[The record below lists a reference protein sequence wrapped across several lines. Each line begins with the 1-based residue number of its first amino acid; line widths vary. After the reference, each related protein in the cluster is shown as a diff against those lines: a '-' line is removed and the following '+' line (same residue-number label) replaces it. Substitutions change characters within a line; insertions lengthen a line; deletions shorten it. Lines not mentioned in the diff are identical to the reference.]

1 MRSNSTG
8 GAAAV
13 RRGSGEQ
20 LLTVPILP
28 WGAALKQRP
37 RDGVGCRGCKG
48 RPRDVGTTEQ
58 MPTWGGAALL
68 HCICMITPCPTT
80 TKSGAHHPKHHR
92 SCTTTTTTTTTTPPN
107 ALSGG
112 RRSPA
117 RTHTAARCS
126 ALG

>member
-58 MPTWGGAALL
+58 MPTWGGAALP
-68 HCICMITPCPTT
+68 HCIRMITPCPTT
-80 TKSGAHHPKHHR
+80 TKSGVWSPSPQAPQVLHHHPH
-92 SCTTTTTTTTTTPPN
+92 PPN

-117 RTHTAARCS
+117 RTHTAAQCS

>member
-20 LLTVPILP
+20 LLAVPILP

-37 RDGVGCRGCKG
+37 GDGVGCRGCKG

-58 MPTWGGAALL
+58 MPTWGGAALP
-68 HCICMITPCPTT
+68 HCIRMITPCPTT
-80 TKSGAHHPKHHR
+80 TKSGVWSPSPQAPQVLHHHHH
-92 SCTTTTTTTTTTPPN
+92 PN